1 MECLPHGLQ
10 RRDGFTH
17 RSDMATLAL
26 LLAMSLTAQRTPVL
40 VELFTS
46 EGCSSCP
53 PADALLI
60 QLERQPIANAEIIVL
75 SEHVDY
81 WNRLGWT
88 DPFSSAEF
96 SRRQSRYSE
105 AWGKDGV
112 YTPQMVVDGRAEFNG
127 SDGRRAQQAIA
138 RAAQEKKAVVKL
150 ALSGDRLRVEVTDLP
165 PSGDAEVVL
174 AITESNL
181 ISDVRRGENAG
192 HTMAHTG
199 VTRRMEVLGTAKPA
213 FSADA
218 KLTLGKT
225 WKRADLRAVV
235 FVQERGSRR
244 VLGAAAI
251 SLAPGQ

>member
-1 MECLPHGLQ
+1 LGQ
-10 RRDGFTH
+10 H
-17 RSDMATLAL
+17 RSLTVAALFLAL
-26 LLAMSLTAQRTPVL
+26 SLNAQRTPVL

-60 QLERQPIANAEIIVL
+60 QLERQPIASAEIIVL

-88 DPFSSAEF
+88 DPFSSAEV

-112 YTPQMVVDGRAEFNG
+112 YTPQMVVDGRAELNG
-127 SDGRRAQQAIA
+127 SDGRKAQQTIA

-150 ALSGDRLRVEVTDLP
+150 AIAGERLRVEVTELP
-165 PSGDAEVVL
+165 HSRDAEVLL
-174 AITESNL
+174 AITEGNL
-181 ISDVRRGENAG
+181 KSDVRRGENSG
-192 HTMAHTG
+192 RSILHTG
-199 VTRRMEVLGTAKPA
+199 VTRRLEVIGTAKSGA
-213 FSADA
+213 TFSADP
-218 KLTLGKT
+218 KLTLEKN

-251 SLAPGQ
+251 SLAP

>member
-1 MECLPHGLQ
+1 MKALVFP
-10 RRDGFTH
+10 
-17 RSDMATLAL
+17 L
-26 LLAMSLTAQRTPVL
+26 LLAVSLSAQRTPVL

-60 QLERQPIANAEIIVL
+60 QLERQPITNAEIIVL

-112 YTPQMVVDGRAEFNG
+112 YTPQMVVDGHAEFNG
-127 SDGRRAQQAIA
+127 SDGRKAQQAIA

-150 ALSGDRLRVEVTDLP
+150 VLAGDRLHVEVTELP
-165 PSGDAEVVL
+165 QSTDAEVLL
-174 AITESNL
+174 AITEANL
-181 ISDVRRGENAG
+181 TSDVRRGENSG
-192 HTMAHTG
+192 RSMAHTG
-199 VTRRMEVLGTAKPA
+199 VTRRLEIIGTVKPGA
-213 FSADA
+213 PFSADP
-218 KLTLGKT
+218 KLALARN

-235 FVQERGSRR
+235 LVQERSNRR

-251 SLAPGQ
+251 SLAPLQ